1 MEGPAVLELK
11 DAIGKLVHRQ
21 DFTIQSGAAAYPIYF
36 SDKQSGMYYLNI
48 TFANSEQIRCKIDE
62 ELNVTYSK

>member
-11 DAIGKLVHRQ
+11 DAIGKLVHHQ

-48 TFANSEQIRCKIDE
+48 TFANSQQLVAK
-62 ELNVTYSK
+62 LMKN